1 MYTYGY
7 RLHIYSKFHARGTLL
22 IHMHAGV
29 RTSHCI
35 DPMYFILTYVYAER
49 RQLCGLF
56 FFSWSHRYLHEPST
70 NEEDTWPVRSHIIQS
85 GISRFGSGARL
96 WHASLRMLLAHV
108 NLKLQFMQ
116 KKKVKQGL
124 WYACTYQAMT
134 KLPNLY
140 HENTYNLPTHNV
152 GIKDTV
158 VRIPNRTKTNIRAD
172 ASIIQEMSLA
182 HNDKIFGG
190 IKKKE

>member
-1 MYTYGY
+1 
-7 RLHIYSKFHARGTLL
+7 
-22 IHMHAGV
+22 
-29 RTSHCI
+29 
-35 DPMYFILTYVYAER
+35 
-49 RQLCGLF
+49 
-56 FFSWSHRYLHEPST
+56 
-70 NEEDTWPVRSHIIQS
+70 
-85 GISRFGSGARL
+85 
-96 WHASLRMLLAHV
+96 
-108 NLKLQFMQ
+108 
-116 KKKVKQGL
+116 
-124 WYACTYQAMT
+124 MT

-190 IKKKE
+190 IKKKRIKNDGTDVGARSQSSATFNAKRRAYGSSS

>member
-1 MYTYGY
+1 MYMLNVGNYAGFFFFVESPLST
-7 RLHIYSKFHARGTLL
+7 RALHKRRGHMTCSFTHYSERDFEIREWCT
-22 IHMHAGV
+22 
-29 RTSHCI
+29 
-35 DPMYFILTYVYAER
+35 PMACLPSYASCTCKLKIAVYA
-49 RQLCGLF
+49 
-56 FFSWSHRYLHEPST
+56 
-70 NEEDTWPVRSHIIQS
+70 
-85 GISRFGSGARL
+85 
-96 WHASLRMLLAHV
+96 
-108 NLKLQFMQ
+108 

-190 IKKKE
+190 IKKKIKNDGTNVGARSQSSATFNAKRRAYGSSS